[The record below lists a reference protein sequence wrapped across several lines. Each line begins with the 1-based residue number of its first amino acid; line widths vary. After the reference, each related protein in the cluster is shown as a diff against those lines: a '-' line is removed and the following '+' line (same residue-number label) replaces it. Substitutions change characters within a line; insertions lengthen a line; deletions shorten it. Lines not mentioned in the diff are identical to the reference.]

1 MRVPW
6 SDISLNCKVQKHE
19 VNKKKK
25 KTRRR
30 RSLQQKKRLKQVIR
44 LLKKKKKT
52 ENHAWIKEQQNDMH
66 ELDRQYNDNSEN

>member
-6 SDISLNCKVQKHE
+6 SDISLNCKVRKHE

-30 RSLQQKKRLKQVIR
+30 RSLQQKKKTKTSDKVI
-44 LLKKKKKT
+44 KKKT